1 MSHILED
8 LPDSFNE
15 EELVEEIIGTLI
27 YANYESDELTEKNN
41 NEYKIEEII
50 KESPRGICV
59 SHEE

>member
-1 MSHILED
+1 VSHILED

-50 KESPRGICV
+50 KES
-59 SHEE
+59 EL